1 MKDYKPTLKLVKNK
15 WYVSMTVPFELRYLL
30 TNQIRLSTS
39 TSDKN
44 EAFIRFPKLAI
55 ELKKKI
61 TDAIEQLKTDTLKE
75 KVLSIATKLN
85 RQDSININTLDKPS
99 LITLLEELSEEDG
112 VEVINVGTFNLKN
125 LKLDFQSNNLPRKR
139 IDRNVRENEVSK
151 AKQLLT
157 EIKGVNNSFKQF
169 ADEWEKVNNWNRDKS
184 RKAYISH
191 IDKFLKLMG
200 DLDLGKI
207 TKVML
212 YDFAEL
218 LAKNNSSNQ
227 TIRNYMASIR
237 AVLDYAERKGKIT
250 VNPAYKLKLETYGAS
265 KKQRKP
271 FPIAMVKELFNLELP
286 DDICLLWSIMVTTGM
301 RLDEVAL
308 LSLNNIKEERG
319 IRYFDLTDMKVKNK
333 GSARKVP
340 IPNILIDKVNEWSKS
355 LKDERLFTF
364 PLNADG
370 KAQNAASKRS
380 MYYIR
385 RVTADKD
392 LVAHSFRHT
401 FKDLVRDA
409 GISKDLHDFIT
420 GHSGGDSSSYYG
432 EGHSLEIRK
441 KALDTVSKFHNIKII
456 IS

>member
-1 MKDYKPTLKLVKNK
+1 
-15 WYVSMTVPFELRYLL
+15 
-30 TNQIRLSTS
+30 
-39 TSDKN
+39 
-44 EAFIRFPKLAI
+44 
-55 ELKKKI
+55 
-61 TDAIEQLKTDTLKE
+61 
-75 KVLSIATKLN
+75 
-85 RQDSININTLDKPS
+85 
-99 LITLLEELSEEDG
+99 
-112 VEVINVGTFNLKN
+112 
-125 LKLDFQSNNLPRKR
+125 
-139 IDRNVRENEVSK
+139 
-151 AKQLLT
+151 
-157 EIKGVNNSFKQF
+157 
-169 ADEWEKVNNWNRDKS
+169 
-184 RKAYISH
+184 
-191 IDKFLKLMG
+191 
-200 DLDLGKI
+200 
-207 TKVML
+207 
-212 YDFAEL
+212 
-218 LAKNNSSNQ
+218 
-227 TIRNYMASIR
+227 
-237 AVLDYAERKGKIT
+237 
-250 VNPAYKLKLETYGAS
+250 
-265 KKQRKP
+265 
-271 FPIAMVKELFNLELP
+271 
-286 DDICLLWSIMVTTGM
+286 
-301 RLDEVAL
+301 
-308 LSLNNIKEERG
+308 
-319 IRYFDLTDMKVKNK
+319 MKVKNK